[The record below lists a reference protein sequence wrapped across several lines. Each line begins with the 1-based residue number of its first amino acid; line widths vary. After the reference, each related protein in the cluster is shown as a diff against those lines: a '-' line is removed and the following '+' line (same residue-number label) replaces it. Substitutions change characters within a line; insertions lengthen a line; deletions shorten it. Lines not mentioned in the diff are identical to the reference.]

1 MEEHITSW
9 LAPSTED
16 PDLARQ
22 QRLLNLVLLGLAG
35 PGFLFGLAMAVLWAL
50 GRAPITG
57 ALAGLGVQPFYIL
70 AFWLGRRGRVR
81 LAAYVPVIVLFL
93 IMAGANYQLGVGHVV
108 LIGYAMA
115 TLTAGVLIS
124 TGAALLFAL
133 LSMAAHLAVGMVQT
147 AGGLPAA
154 FAPETTVIADG
165 IGVGLGLIVVV
176 IFNWLSSREMDRTL
190 RREREL
196 SAELQAHRGALEQRV
211 IERTAELERRAIQ
224 SQAAAEVAR
233 DATAVRDVAELMRTT
248 VARISE
254 RFGFYHAGIFL
265 VDESLEYAVLRAASS
280 EGGRRM
286 LAGGHRLKVGE
297 VGIVGHVALSG
308 QPRIALDVGKDAVFF
323 DNPELLHTRSEIALP
338 LRVRD
343 RVIGVL
349 DVQSTEEAAFS
360 VEDVEVL
367 QTMAD
372 QVALAIDNARL
383 LEEGQRTLREL
394 QTAYGEHVRAAWEDL
409 ETPPAFEYDRV
420 EVTRI
425 APGFPP
431 GVEQAVSAGQVT
443 AVAGPEDGQSALVAP
458 LRLHDQVIGTVAL
471 GDTERVRQWTE
482 DEIGLLEAVSEQVAL
497 ALENA
502 RLFEEAQRRLQEQ
515 TMLFNASQTLVGAP
529 LQAKEIAI
537 IIARQFVE
545 AMGIPE
551 CSVSLLNT
559 EEGTLPVLTD
569 IFVEQGEETIREEE
583 LREVYRLADYPST
596 ARVIETLQPLVVQA
610 SDPDADPAELAYM
623 RKHEIKTLAIIPLAV
638 KGQAIGIIELETLD
652 QEHRYTQEQLN
663 LATTL
668 ANQAAVALENA
679 RLFEEART
687 HAQELAVLNEL
698 SQVLTARLNVEEVLE
713 EAYRGASSLLDTANF
728 YVAFYDPETDDIS
741 FPLATEDGQRVE
753 WRSRHAG
760 QGLTEYI
767 IHNRAPVLI
776 QGNLPGQLE
785 KMGIELIGRIAL
797 SWLGVP
803 LTVGDRVLGVMAV
816 QNHTTPRAYDD
827 HDRDLLMAIAGP
839 VAIAIQNAHLFEE
852 TRRRATQLAAAAEVA
867 RDATAILD
875 VNQLLD
881 ETVHLISGQFGF
893 YHAGVFLVDDAGE
906 YAVLRAVASEG
917 GQRMLTSGHKLAVG
931 EVGIVGHVAATG
943 EPRVALDVGEDAFHF
958 ANPDL
963 PDTRS
968 EMALPLN
975 SRGRVIG
982 VLDVQ
987 STEEAA
993 FTQEDVTTLQTMA
1006 DQLATAIEN
1015 ARLFEEIRHTAER
1028 LRELDRLKTQFLANM
1043 SHELRTPLNS
1053 IIGFSRVILKGID
1066 GPLTDVQRTDLQA
1079 IYDSGQHLLSLIN
1092 NILDLSKIEAGRMEI
1107 IFEDVDLREIIEG
1120 VMSTTVALVKG
1131 KPIELQQSIAP
1142 DLPMVRGDPR
1152 RIRQMLV
1159 NLVGN
1164 ATKFTEK
1171 GFIHVK
1177 AKASPTE
1184 VTITVADSGTGIEPD
1199 KLETVFEPFTQV
1211 DASTTRRAGG
1221 TGLGLSITKHFV
1233 DMHGGR
1239 IWVESTPGEG
1249 STFYVTLPVEP
1260 PAVLQEASEEPG
1272 LAQSE
1277 LGPDSDQRLV
1287 LCIDDNEGVITLF
1300 RRYLSRRG
1308 YRVTG
1313 LTDGKAAVEK
1323 ARQLNPFAITLD
1335 VMMPNRD
1342 GWQVIQELKADPDTR
1357 HIPVIMC
1364 TIVSDK
1370 EHGLSLGASDY
1381 LIKPILE
1388 ENLVAALERLHRE
1401 RGHRRVLLVGEQPE
1415 DRNLLRRMIESNDGY
1430 EVVETGGDLEAITL
1444 VRQVRPHIIIL
1455 DLVAQGDGVDF
1466 LEAVKADESTR
1477 SIPIIVVTTADLP
1490 QEERNTLNRRV
1501 EALLQKGLF
1510 EQQELLADVAAALEQ
1525 IKGG

>member
-9 LAPSTED
+9 LAPSAED

-50 GRAPITG
+50 GRTPITG
-57 ALAGLGVQPFYIL
+57 ALAGLGVQPFYML
-70 AFWLGRRGRVR
+70 AYWLGRRGRVR

-108 LIGYAMA
+108 LIGYAMV
-115 TLTAGVLIS
+115 TLTAGILIG

-133 LSMAAHLAVGMVQT
+133 LSMAAHLAVGTAQT

-165 IGVGLGLIVVV
+165 IGVGLGLVVVV
-176 IFNWLSSREMDRTL
+176 IFNWLSSREMGRTL

-211 IERTAELERRAIQ
+211 VERTADLERRAIQ

-233 DATAVRDVAELMRTT
+233 DATAVRDVVELMRTT

-254 RFGFYHAGIFL
+254 RFDFYHAGIFL

-280 EGGRRM
+280 EGGQRM
-286 LAGGHRLKVGE
+286 LARGHRLKVGE

-338 LRVRD
+338 LKVRD

-360 VEDVEVL
+360 EEDVEVL

-372 QVALAIDNARL
+372 QVALAIENARL

-394 QTAYGEHVRAAWEDL
+394 QTAYGEHIRTAWEGL

-420 EVTRI
+420 EVTRV

-431 GVEQAVSAGQVT
+431 GVEQAAVT
-443 AVAGPEDGQSALVAP
+443 EREDGRSALVAL
-458 LRLHDQVIGTVAL
+458 LRLRDQVIGTLAL
-471 GDTERVRQWTE
+471 EETEEARRWTE
-482 DEIGLLEAVSEQVAL
+482 GEIELVEAVSEQVAL

-502 RLFEEAQRRLQEQ
+502 RLFEEAQRRLQE
-515 TMLFNASQTLVGAP
+515 
-529 LQAKEIAI
+529 
-537 IIARQFVE
+537 
-545 AMGIPE
+545 
-551 CSVSLLNT
+551 
-559 EEGTLPVLTD
+559 
-569 IFVEQGEETIREEE
+569 
-583 LREVYRLADYPST
+583 
-596 ARVIETLQPLVVQA
+596 
-610 SDPDADPAELAYM
+610 
-623 RKHEIKTLAIIPLAV
+623 
-638 KGQAIGIIELETLD
+638 
-652 QEHRYTQEQLN
+652 
-663 LATTL
+663 
-668 ANQAAVALENA
+668 
-679 RLFEEART
+679 
-687 HAQELAVLNEL
+687 LAVLNEL
-698 SQVLTARLNVEEVLE
+698 SQALTTRLDVEGVLE
-713 EAYRGASSLLDTANF
+713 EAYRGASRLLDTTNF

-741 FPLATEDGQRVE
+741 FPLATEDGQRVQ
-753 WRSRHAG
+753 WRSRHIG
-760 QGLTEYI
+760 QGLTEHI
-767 IHNRAPVLI
+767 VRNQEPVLI
-776 QGNLPGQLE
+776 QDNLPGRLE
-785 KMGIELIGRIAL
+785 EMGIELIGRTAC

-803 LTVGDRVLGVMAV
+803 LTIGDRVLGVMAV
-816 QNHTTPRAYDD
+816 QSHTPPRAYDD

-852 TRRRATQLAAAAEVA
+852 TGRRATQLAAAAEVA
-867 RDATAILD
+867 RDTTAILD
-875 VNQLLD
+875 VNRLLD
-881 ETVHLISGQFGF
+881 ETVHLICRQFGF

-917 GQRMLTSGHKLAVG
+917 GQRMLKQGHKLAIG

-958 ANPDL
+958 ATPDL
-963 PDTRS
+963 PGTRS
-968 EMALPLN
+968 EMALPLT

-987 STEEAA
+987 STEGAA

-1015 ARLFEEIRHTAER
+1015 ARLFEEIRRTAER

-1120 VMSTTVALVKG
+1120 VMSTAVALVKG
-1131 KPIELQQSIAP
+1131 KPIELRQSIAP

-1152 RIRQMLV
+1152 RIRQVLV

-1164 ATKFTEK
+1164 ATKFTEE
-1171 GFIHVK
+1171 GFIHVQ
-1177 AKASPTE
+1177 AKANPTE

-1221 TGLGLSITKHFV
+1221 TGLGLSITRHFV
-1233 DMHGGR
+1233 EMHSGR

-1249 STFYVTLPVEP
+1249 STFYITLPVEP
-1260 PAVLQEASEEPG
+1260 PLVVQEAGEEPG
-1272 LAQSE
+1272 LARPA

-1287 LCIDDNEGVITLF
+1287 LCVDDNEGVITLF
-1300 RRYLSRRG
+1300 RRYLSRQG
-1308 YRVTG
+1308 YRVIG
-1313 LTDGKAAVEK
+1313 LTDSTAAVEK
-1323 ARQLNPFAITLD
+1323 TRQLKPFAITLD

-1342 GWQVIQELKADPDTR
+1342 GWQVIQELKADPATR
-1357 HIPVIMC
+1357 HVPVIMC

-1381 LIKPILE
+1381 LVKPILE

-1401 RGHRRVLLVGEQPE
+1401 GGHRRVLLVGKQPE

-1430 EVVETGGDLEAITL
+1430 EVVESGGDQGAITL
-1444 VRQVRPHIIIL
+1444 VRQLRPHIIIL
-1455 DLVAQGDGVDF
+1455 DLVAQDDGVDF
-1466 LEAVKADESTR
+1466 LETVKADESTR
-1477 SIPIIVVTTADLP
+1477 SIPIIVVTSGDLS

-1510 EQQELLADVAAALEQ
+1510 EQQELLADVAAALER